1 MPSDELLKFI
11 EISEKRGVKNLNAYL
26 VEFHKRT
33 SLPIASY
40 VLTII
45 AVALAFRKRRGGT
58 GVNLAIGVGMMFI
71 YVFLL
76 KISEVLGAV
85 AGVNSLVYVWMPN
98 IFFGSIA
105 LYLYLNARK

>member
-1 MPSDELLKFI
+1 M
-11 EISEKRGVKNLNAYL
+11 

-33 SLPIASY
+33 SLPLSSY
-40 VLTII
+40 ILTII

-58 GVNLAIGVGMMFI
+58 GINLAIGIGLMFI

-85 AGVNSLVYVWMPN
+85 AGVNSLVYVWVPN
-98 IFFGSIA
+98 MLFACVAI
-105 LYLYLNARK
+105 YLYLNARK

>member
-1 MPSDELLKFI
+1 MPSNELHDFI
-11 EISEKRGVKNLNAYL
+11 EISRKRGVKNLNAYL

-40 VLTII
+40 ILTII

-58 GVNLAIGVGMMFI
+58 GVNLAIGVGLMFV

-76 KISEVLGAV
+76 KISEVLGGV
-85 AGVNSLVYVWMPN
+85 AGVNPLLYVWMPN
-98 IFFGSIA
+98 ILFGCVA
-105 LYLYLNARK
+105 TYLYLNARK

>member
-1 MPSDELLKFI
+1 MPSNELLRFI
-11 EISEKRGVKNLNAYL
+11 AVSKQRGVKNLNAYL

-33 SLPIASY
+33 SLPIASF

-45 AVALAFRKRRGGT
+45 AVALSFRKRRGGT
-58 GVNLAIGVGMMFI
+58 GLNLAIGVGMMFI

-85 AGVNSLVYVWMPN
+85 AGVNSLIYVWMPN
-98 IFFGSIA
+98 IFFGFIA
-105 LYLYLNARK
+105 LYLYINARK